1 MKGNPRL
8 PTYAVRHRFER
19 TLYYAAKFLAQTSQN
34 VWLAALFLTA
44 GTSKNAALDLSS
56 VMLATLLPS
65 IILGLPG
72 GSVVDRVGPARGYVL
87 GAALR
92 FAPIAAAVLFLDG
105 GTSAWVFAFLY
116 STGSQVFT
124 PAEMALV
131 KPLQQHQAGRVH
143 SWLVALQ
150 YGGQG
155 LGVLVVAPA
164 LYFLGGPTAMVAGA
178 AVGFFALTGL
188 TTLLAY
194 RLRELEF
201 AREKSVIGALRF
213 TETVKFFGREHLARY
228 AIIALAMKIL
238 VTKGIIVALPFYLE
252 RDLGLQFAALAFLAG
267 PGVLG
272 VIAGLVWC
280 GRTLSLERAHAVM
293 RLGFIGMAVSMFA
306 LAALDYGITA
316 IARYSHVPP
325 IIRMEAEMN
334 TTFAVAIPVAFLL
347 GLSVSG
353 VLIAGRVALTETAPL
368 GQQARVFAVQLT
380 LTESLIALPLLFL
393 GIGTTYAGA
402 RMTLAVLATIL
413 VVVFGLLEIDRWR
426 SRAGVR
432 LPLPSPTVTAA
443 PEAAGGS

>member
-1 MKGNPRL
+1 MKGNQGL
-8 PTYAVRHRFER
+8 PTYVVRYRFER
-19 TLYYAAKFLAQTSQN
+19 TIYYAAKFLAQTSQN
-34 VWLAALFLTA
+34 VWLAALLLTA

-72 GSVVDRVGPARGYVL
+72 GSVVDRLGPARGYVL

-92 FAPIAAAVLFLDG
+92 FAPIAAAVLFLEG

-155 LGVLVVAPA
+155 AGVLVIAPA

-178 AVGFFALTGL
+178 AIGFFALTGL
-188 TTLLAY
+188 TALLAY
-194 RLRELEF
+194 RLRELDI
-201 AREKSVIGALRF
+201 ARETSVLGALRF
-213 TETVKFFGREHLARY
+213 TETVRFFGREHLARY
-228 AIIALAMKIL
+228 SIVALGMKML
-238 VTKGIIVALPFYLE
+238 VTKGIVVALPFYLE
-252 RDLGLQFAALAFLAG
+252 RDLGLEFAALAFLAG
-267 PGVLG
+267 PAALG
-272 VIAGLVWC
+272 VIAGLIWC
-280 GRTLSLERAHAVM
+280 GRTLSLERAHTVM

-325 IIRMEAEMN
+325 IIRMEADMN
-334 TTFAVAIPVAFLL
+334 TTFAVALPVAFLL
-347 GLSVSG
+347 GLSISG
-353 VLIAGRVALTETAPL
+353 VLIAARVALTETAPL

-380 LTESLIALPLLFL
+380 LTESLVALPLLFL
-393 GIGTTYAGA
+393 GLGTTYAGA

-413 VVVFGLLEIDRWR
+413 VLAFSLLELDRWR
-426 SRAGVR
+426 SRGELR
-432 LPLPSPTVTAA
+432 LPRPAAPSNAV
-443 PEAAGGS
+443 PEAAGGN